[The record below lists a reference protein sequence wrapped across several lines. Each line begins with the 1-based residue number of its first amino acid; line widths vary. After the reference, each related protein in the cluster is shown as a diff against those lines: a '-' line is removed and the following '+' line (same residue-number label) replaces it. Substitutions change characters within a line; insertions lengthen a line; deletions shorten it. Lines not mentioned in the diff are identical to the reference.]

1 MNFAIYGWCVLG
13 IAISV
18 VLPIL
23 WQSVYRYFP
32 KQSQALRGVLRGE
45 CGLVA
50 PIVLDIWKII
60 RPYLL
65 LGLAS
70 AVAGVLIIA
79 ILGDTI
85 KDYRAAILA
94 GYAWDSTLQKFRQ

>member
-1 MNFAIYGWCVLG
+1 MNFVIYGWCVLG

-32 KQSQALRGVLRGE
+32 KQSQALRGER
-45 CGLVA
+45 GLVA

-60 RPYLL
+60 LPYLL

-70 AVAGVLIIA
+70 AVTAVLIIA
-79 ILGDTI
+79 ILGNTI
-85 KDYRAAILA
+85 TDYRAAILA

>member
-32 KQSQALRGVLRGE
+32 KQSLALRGE
-45 CGLVA
+45 PGLVA
-50 PIVLDIWKII
+50 PIVLDIWKIVL
-60 RPYLL
+60 PYLL

-70 AVAGVLIIA
+70 AMAAVLIIA

-85 KDYRAAILA
+85 TDYRAAILA